1 MLGAYETDFRILHD
15 GKVRW
20 ISARGRGDDQGIVG
34 RIMYG
39 VFIDVTE
46 RKKAE
51 EAREMLAGEMNHRVK
66 NILAITSALTTISA
80 RSTTTKDE
88 MVKDLRQ
95 RIFALSKAHDMVRPD
110 FSQQKKAAELGDLLV
125 TLLEPYANT
134 HPKTERVHI
143 STPKLLV
150 GEKSATAL
158 ALVVHELA
166 TNSIKYGALS
176 NANGALDVKCSANG
190 GEVVIVWSESGGP
203 PTSKPSG
210 RSGFGT
216 KLVISSL
223 SDQLGGTI
231 SASWPPTGAVI
242 TLKMSEARL
251 GA

>member
-1 MLGAYETDFRILHD
+1 MTGLVWDVNKLRIATEAAGIALWSWNVDTDRLELDERGHALWGVPNTGTITFETLSSRIHPEDLDRVRAAFAATRDMLGAYETDFRILHD
-15 GKVRW
+15 DKVRW

-110 FSQQKKAAELGDLLV
+110 FSQQKKAAELGGLLV

-150 GEKSATAL
+150 GEKSAT
-158 ALVVHELA
+158 
-166 TNSIKYGALS
+166 
-176 NANGALDVKCSANG
+176 
-190 GEVVIVWSESGGP
+190 
-203 PTSKPSG
+203 
-210 RSGFGT
+210 
-216 KLVISSL
+216 
-223 SDQLGGTI
+223 
-231 SASWPPTGAVI
+231 
-242 TLKMSEARL
+242 
-251 GA
+251 